1 MGEEIINLDALVPK
15 TITFTKTINGE
26 SRSWHL
32 RDEMPPEVLLPVLR
46 LMLRDTERS
55 RTALPTSGADGAI
68 DGEAALAL
76 FGAALDAQI
85 SETLSTF
92 ATLWHC
98 SYPQDATE
106 DLAVWFSHK
115 ERQAILQLFFTRHSS
130 ASSTPSNATTP
141 AATTEAPAMP
151 PTPNREQRRTTRSP
165 RGAIP
170 SQKRLSRELRGM

>member
-55 RTALPTSGADGAI
+55 RTALPTSGDDGTI

-85 SETLSTF
+85 SETLSVF

-130 ASSTPSNATTP
+130 ASSAPSNATTP
-141 AATTEAPAMP
+141 ATPTAAETATSA
-151 PTPNREQRRTTRSP
+151 NREQRRTTRSP